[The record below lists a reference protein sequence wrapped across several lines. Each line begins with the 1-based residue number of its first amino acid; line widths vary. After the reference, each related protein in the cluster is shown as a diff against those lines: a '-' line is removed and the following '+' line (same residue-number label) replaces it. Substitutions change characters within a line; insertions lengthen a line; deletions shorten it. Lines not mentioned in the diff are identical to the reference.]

1 VITARTVDALRGALA
16 DRAPAALVPTMGA
29 LHDGHRALLRAARRE
44 QGPLVMSLF
53 VNPAQFGPNEDLAG
67 YPRDERG
74 DAAIAE
80 DEGVDVLFA
89 PALEQVYPPG
99 FATSVDPGPVA
110 GVLCGR
116 RRPGHF
122 RGVATVVARLLGLV
136 RPRTAW
142 FGEKDWQQLVVVRRV
157 VRDLALE
164 AEVRGV
170 ATVREQSGLALSS
183 RNAYLDAAERTRA
196 ASLFAALHEAEL
208 RYGEGER
215 DGDALLAAARRRLA
229 VEPEYLELHERDEL
243 GSYDPARPAVLAI
256 AAQVGRARLIDN
268 VQLTGEPLT

>member
-1 VITARTVDALRGALA
+1 
-16 DRAPAALVPTMGA
+16 M
-29 LHDGHRALLRAARRE
+29 
-44 QGPLVMSLF
+44 
-53 VNPAQFGPNEDLAG
+53 
-67 YPRDERG
+67 
-74 DAAIAE
+74 
-80 DEGVDVLFA
+80 
-89 PALEQVYPPG
+89 
-99 FATSVDPGPVA
+99 
-110 GVLCGR
+110 LCGR

-170 ATVREQSGLALSS
+170 ATVRDRSGLALSS
-183 RNAYLDAAERTRA
+183 RNAYLDVAERVRA
-196 ASLFAALHEAEL
+196 ASLHAALHEAEL

-215 DGDALLAAARRRLA
+215 DGDALLASARRRLA
-229 VEPEYLELHERDEL
+229 VEPEYVELRERDEL
-243 GSYDPARPAVLAI
+243 GPYDPARPAVLAI
-256 AAQVGRARLIDN
+256 AAHVGRARLIDN